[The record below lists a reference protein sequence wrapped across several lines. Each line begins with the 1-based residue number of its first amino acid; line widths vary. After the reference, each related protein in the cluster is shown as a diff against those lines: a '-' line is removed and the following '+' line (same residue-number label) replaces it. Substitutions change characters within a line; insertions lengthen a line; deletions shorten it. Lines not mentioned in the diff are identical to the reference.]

1 MESARRNLLVGI
13 CLMESTRWNL
23 LDGICSMESAQWK
36 TLRVALNEGRQN
48 LSIPHPFFLGLDADV
63 SF

>member
-1 MESARRNLLVGI
+1 MESARR
-13 CLMESTRWNL
+13 NL

-48 LSIPHPFFLGLDADV
+48 LSTPHLFFLGLDADV